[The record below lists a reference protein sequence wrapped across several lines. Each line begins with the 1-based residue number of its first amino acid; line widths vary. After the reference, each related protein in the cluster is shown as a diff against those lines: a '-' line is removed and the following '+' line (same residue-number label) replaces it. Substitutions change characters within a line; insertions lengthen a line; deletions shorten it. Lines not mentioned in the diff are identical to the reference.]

1 MFLLHNLSDDRMPV
15 VVQTF
20 VLFCG
25 NLINMC
31 SKDIVNYI
39 LVFTKLYKQLSKFL
53 TIILN
58 TVDN

>member
-39 LVFTKLYKQLSKFL
+39 LVFTNCINNLVNF
-53 TIILN
+53 
-58 TVDN
+58 